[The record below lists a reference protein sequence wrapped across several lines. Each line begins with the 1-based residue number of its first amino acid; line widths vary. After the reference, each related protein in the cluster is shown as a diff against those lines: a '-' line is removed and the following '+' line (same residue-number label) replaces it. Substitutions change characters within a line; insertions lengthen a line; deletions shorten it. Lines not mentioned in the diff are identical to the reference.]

1 MTEEQ
6 KRNHARVLNVNRR
19 HLSKEQRNE
28 VISAMKSDGM
38 SNRQIAET
46 MNVNEI
52 TVRRT
57 LEGATI
63 VAPDFV
69 TGRDGKIYP
78 ARPTHKPEPPPTMFD
93 PGGSAAL
100 ELRQIRYMGA
110 RVIRYFVMGGP
121 GIIQYF
127 IAVALAPRSSLV
139 YYYL

>member
-100 ELRQIRYMGA
+100 EPKAADSIHGT
-110 RVIRYFVMGGP
+110 
-121 GIIQYF
+121 
-127 IAVALAPRSSLV
+127 LAFRSSLV

>member
-93 PGGSAAL
+93 PGGSADL

-110 RVIRYFVMGGP
+110 RVIR
-121 GIIQYF
+121 
-127 IAVALAPRSSLV
+127 
-139 YYYL
+139 